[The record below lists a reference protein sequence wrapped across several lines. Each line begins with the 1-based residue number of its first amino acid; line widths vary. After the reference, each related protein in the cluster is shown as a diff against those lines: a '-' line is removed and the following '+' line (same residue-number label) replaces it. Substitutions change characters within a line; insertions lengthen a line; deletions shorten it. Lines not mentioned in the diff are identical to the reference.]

1 MALPQ
6 SFRLSCD
13 MIGTATSSA
22 RDANGL
28 PAFALAASFDK
39 VRKKFND
46 LLGTV
51 LRNPVK
57 GEKHTYVLGRETL

>member
-1 MALPQ
+1 
-6 SFRLSCD
+6 